1 MWVVCNAPPSGALIR
16 VLHSAEGWHL
26 TGAASASVSAGS
38 VISRHISS
46 ASCQEYVVQ
55 GKKLLI
61 TGGAGFV
68 GSNLVGELVDQNE
81 ILVLDNLHTGV
92 VTNIDQYM
100 DRIELRTLD
109 TEDIFQ
115 VDFAPDVIFHL
126 GMYSSTPMYKENRNL
141 VHKVVDGTVQVLE
154 FAKRHH
160 ASVVLASSSSIYN
173 GYPVPHSEEMVPKVT
188 DFYTEARLYAERLTE
203 LYTKMFDLK
212 AVCLRFF
219 SVYGPGE
226 RSKGRYANLVSQFM
240 WDLEEGRNP
249 VIYGDGSQ
257 TRDFVYVDDVVD
269 ACVTAAESGKSGVFN
284 VGTGRSYTINEM
296 LEKVM
301 AHVGKHL
308 EPVHVDVPI
317 SNYVMHTQA
326 DTRKAKRELGF
337 SARYTLDDGLN
348 LMLGK
353 AAREPTS
360 TNP

>member
-1 MWVVCNAPPSGALIR
+1 M
-16 VLHSAEGWHL
+16 
-26 TGAASASVSAGS
+26 
-38 VISRHISS
+38 
-46 ASCQEYVVQ
+46 QERKV
-55 GKKLLI
+55 LI

-68 GSNLVGELVDQNE
+68 GSNLVGDLAGRNE
-81 ILVLDNLHTGV
+81 ILVLDNMHTGI
-92 VTNIDQYM
+92 VTNLDPFM
-100 DRIELRTLD
+100 DKIELMTLD
-109 TEDIFQ
+109 AEDIFQ
-115 VDFAPDVIFHL
+115 VDFKPDVIFHL

-154 FAKRHH
+154 FARRNN

-173 GYPVPHSEEMVPKVT
+173 GHPVPQSEEMVPKVT

-203 LYTKMFDLK
+203 LYTKMFGLK

-226 RSKGRYANLVSQFM
+226 HSKGRYANLVSQFI
-240 WDLEEGRNP
+240 WDLEEGRRP

-257 TRDFVYVDDVVD
+257 TRDFIYVKDVTD

-284 VGTGRSYTINEM
+284 VGTGKSYMINEM

-301 AHVGKHL
+301 THIGKHL
-308 EPVHVDVPI
+308 EPVHVEIPV

-326 DTRKAKRELGF
+326 DTRKAKQELGF
-337 SARYTLDDGLN
+337 SARYTLDEGLS

-353 AAREPTS
+353 EKQESPAIETS
-360 TNP
+360 GP

>member
-1 MWVVCNAPPSGALIR
+1 MYLFLDWQRKAM
-16 VLHSAEGWHL
+16 
-26 TGAASASVSAGS
+26 
-38 VISRHISS
+38 
-46 ASCQEYVVQ
+46 Q
-55 GKKLLI
+55 GKKVLI

-68 GSNLVGELVDQNE
+68 GSNLVGQLVGNNEL
-81 ILVLDNLHTGV
+81 LVLDNMHSGV
-92 VTNIDQYM
+92 VTNIDPYRN
-100 DRIELRTLD
+100 RIQLMELD
-109 TEDIFQ
+109 AEDIFQ
-115 VDFAPDVIFHL
+115 VDFKPDVIFHL

-154 FAKRHH
+154 FARRHQ
-160 ASVVLASSSSIYN
+160 AKVVLASSSSIYN
-173 GYPVPHSEEMVPKVT
+173 GHPVPQSESMVPKVT

-212 AVCLRFF
+212 GICLRFF

-240 WDLEEGRNP
+240 WDLEEGRDP

-257 TRDFVYVDDVVD
+257 TRDFIYVKDVTE
-269 ACVTAAESGKSGVFN
+269 ACVLAAESGKSGVFN
-284 VGTGRSYTINEM
+284 VGTGKSYSINEM

-308 EPVHVDVPI
+308 KPVHVDIPV

-326 DTRKAKRELGF
+326 DTRKAKQELGF
-337 SARYTLDDGLN
+337 SAKYTLDEGLS

-353 AAREPTS
+353 ENRDSASVEAPGPRA
-360 TNP
+360 